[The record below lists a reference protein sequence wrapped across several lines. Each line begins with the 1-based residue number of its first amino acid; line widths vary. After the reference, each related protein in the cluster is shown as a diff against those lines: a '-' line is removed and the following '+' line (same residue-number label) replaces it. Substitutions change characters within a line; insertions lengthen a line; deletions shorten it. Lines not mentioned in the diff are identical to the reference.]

1 MPHVF
6 LAVALA
12 LLAVA
17 SSPCAAEEDVPV
29 PVPGLHSAD
38 PELPGA
44 DKTTSQPEAPP
55 PPPPPSTTNVA
66 PSAPRPATTNL
77 PPGRTASSAEAYPP
91 NTVFTVQLGAFQS
104 RERAFALYWELSK
117 KISPLQVTA
126 PSARDKLYRVRYG
139 SYPNYAEAKAAAD
152 KIKARGIDCFVA
164 ALSPEGENVTT
175 HFKDR

>member
-1 MPHVF
+1 MQHV
-6 LAVALA
+6 LLVVVLA
-12 LLAVA
+12 LLSLA
-17 SSPCAAEEDVPV
+17 SSANAAEEDVPV

-44 DKTTSQPEAPP
+44 DKTASQPEAPP
-55 PPPPPSTTNVA
+55 SPSVTNAA
-66 PSAPRPATTNL
+66 PSAPRPATTNP
-77 PPGRTASSAEAYPP
+77 PPGRTASSAKAYPA

-152 KIKARGIDCFVA
+152 KIKARGIECFVA

-175 HFKDR
+175 DAEDR